1 MLSKICN
8 FISKYMAGIVIV
20 VAAMALL
27 VPGRLHPSEGYHHW
41 QSGSVSYHAAD
52 RFLAF
57 ARLWP

>member
-27 VPGRLHPSEGYHHW
+27 VPSAW
-41 QSGSVSYHAAD
+41 V
-52 RFLAF
+52 
-57 ARLWP
+57 